1 MHDDLVARL
10 PPEGVARLRHGNPTS
25 RREPD
30 TEALLTWH
38 AAGHAAHPDATRRT
52 KTQLHLSEWSG
63 VATARRAWYRQRQVR
78 EYKMEMAMAA
88 RAVQIS
94 GQRFDLDTRRI
105 VRAVSR
111 ALPEPVRDHYVVI
124 EGRRYP
130 PKQVIALATGLDRAD
145 FTTHQARR
153 ILRRLGFTA
162 ARRTAFP
169 APPSTPATRRP
180 AADPVERLRPHI
192 GEWVAIKDDD
202 VLVSADSPTTVLA
215 WLSQHDQTADSMFRV
230 PENETAAGGAAPA

>member
-1 MHDDLVARL
+1 M
-10 PPEGVARLRHGNPTS
+10 T
-25 RREPD
+25 
-30 TEALLTWH
+30 
-38 AAGHAAHPDATRRT
+38 
-52 KTQLHLSEWSG
+52 
-63 VATARRAWYRQRQVR
+63 
-78 EYKMEMAMAA
+78 A

-94 GQRFDLDTRRI
+94 GQQFDLDPRRI

-162 ARRTAFP
+162 ARRTAHP
-169 APPSTPATRRP
+169 TPSAGSAPRRP
-180 AADPVERLRPHI
+180 TTDPVERLRPHI
-192 GEWVAIKDDD
+192 GEWVAVKGDD
-202 VLVSADSPTTVLA
+202 VLVAADTPAAVLA
-215 WLSQHDQTADSMFRV
+215 WLAQHDQTADSMFRV
-230 PENETAAGGAAPA
+230 PENEAAAGGAAPA

>member
-1 MHDDLVARL
+1 
-10 PPEGVARLRHGNPTS
+10 
-25 RREPD
+25 
-30 TEALLTWH
+30 
-38 AAGHAAHPDATRRT
+38 
-52 KTQLHLSEWSG
+52 
-63 VATARRAWYRQRQVR
+63 
-78 EYKMEMAMAA
+78 MEA

-94 GQRFDLDTRRI
+94 GQQFDLDPHRI

-162 ARRTAFP
+162 ARRTAHP
-169 APPSTPATRRP
+169 DPP
-180 AADPVERLRPHI
+180 AAGAPKQPALDPVERLRPHL
-192 GEWVAIKDDD
+192 GEWVALKDDD
-202 VLVSADSPTTVLA
+202 VLVAAATPAAVLA

-230 PENETAAGGAAPA
+230 PESDAAAGGAAPA

>member
-1 MHDDLVARL
+1 M
-10 PPEGVARLRHGNPTS
+10 
-25 RREPD
+25 
-30 TEALLTWH
+30 
-38 AAGHAAHPDATRRT
+38 
-52 KTQLHLSEWSG
+52 
-63 VATARRAWYRQRQVR
+63 TA
-78 EYKMEMAMAA
+78 K
-88 RAVQIS
+88 AVQIS
-94 GQRFDLDTRRI
+94 GQQFDLDPRRI

-162 ARRTAFP
+162 ARRGTQPTPSAGA
-169 APPSTPATRRP
+169 APRRP

-192 GEWVAIKDDD
+192 GEWVAVKDDD
-202 VLVSADSPTTVLA
+202 VLVAADTPATVLA
-215 WLSQHDQTADSMFRV
+215 WLAQHDQTADSMFRV
-230 PENETAAGGAAPA
+230 PETEAAAGGAAPA

>member
-1 MHDDLVARL
+1 M
-10 PPEGVARLRHGNPTS
+10 P
-25 RREPD
+25 
-30 TEALLTWH
+30 
-38 AAGHAAHPDATRRT
+38 
-52 KTQLHLSEWSG
+52 
-63 VATARRAWYRQRQVR
+63 
-78 EYKMEMAMAA
+78 A

-94 GQRFDLDTRRI
+94 GQQFDLDPRRI

-162 ARRTAFP
+162 ARRAAHPTP
-169 APPSTPATRRP
+169 SDGSAPRQPTG
-180 AADPVERLRPHI
+180 DPVERLRPHI
-192 GEWVAIKDDD
+192 GEWVAVKDDD
-202 VLVSADSPTTVLA
+202 VLVAAGAPAAVLA
-215 WLSQHDQTADSMFRV
+215 WLAQHDQTADSMFRV
-230 PENETAAGGAAPA
+230 PENEAAAGGAAPG

>member
-1 MHDDLVARL
+1 
-10 PPEGVARLRHGNPTS
+10 
-25 RREPD
+25 
-30 TEALLTWH
+30 
-38 AAGHAAHPDATRRT
+38 
-52 KTQLHLSEWSG
+52 
-63 VATARRAWYRQRQVR
+63 
-78 EYKMEMAMAA
+78 MEMAMAA

-162 ARRTAFP
+162 ARRTASP
-169 APPSTPATRRP
+169 GPPSTPETRRS

-192 GEWVAIKDDD
+192 GEWIAVKDDD
-202 VLVSADSPTTVLA
+202 VLVSADSPAAVLA